1 MVVGA
6 ARVVL
11 KVGEQS
17 IEIATAEDGAEAIIA
32 RLAEKTG
39 YSDVMSEL
47 SRAKLEAIQATEEVL
62 KRYGLPDRGIAFRRI
77 VNHCNLTRKPD
88 QVLFAIHYLRSI
100 EGAPDS
106 PPRVVMSLFTDAG
119 IEPPGNLS
127 LYLNRLRERGF
138 LDIPEGSP
146 DKNRFVIV
154 TDAGRHHLDMRSQ
167 V

>member
-6 ARVVL
+6 
-11 KVGEQS
+11 KTCGPQS
-17 IEIATAEDGAEAIIA
+17 RGTKHRNRHCGGWSGSDHRPAGGEDGVL
-32 RLAEKTG
+32 RCHVGTLACETRG
-39 YSDVMSEL
+39 HPS
-47 SRAKLEAIQATEEVL
+47 AEEVL

-88 QVLFAIHYLRSI
+88 QVLVAIHYLRSI

>member
-47 SRAKLEAIQATEEVL
+47 A
-62 KRYGLPDRGIAFRRI
+62 
-77 VNHCNLTRKPD
+77 C
-88 QVLFAIHYLRSI
+88 
-100 EGAPDS
+100 
-106 PPRVVMSLFTDAG
+106 
-119 IEPPGNLS
+119 
-127 LYLNRLRERGF
+127 
-138 LDIPEGSP
+138 
-146 DKNRFVIV
+146 
-154 TDAGRHHLDMRSQ
+154 
-167 V
+167 